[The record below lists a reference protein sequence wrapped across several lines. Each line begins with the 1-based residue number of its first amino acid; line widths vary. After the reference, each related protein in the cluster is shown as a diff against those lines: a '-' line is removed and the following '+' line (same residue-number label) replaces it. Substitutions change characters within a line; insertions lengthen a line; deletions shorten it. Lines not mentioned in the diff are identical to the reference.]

1 MAYQKTTWVDHIVD
15 PVTGD
20 VVQQGTK
27 VTATRMNKM
36 EQGIADAQVLTEAL
50 AQTVI
55 GSPVV
60 SGLGFSS
67 SGLTAQWTAGV
78 AYVNGVRFEVNA
90 GSIKLNATQGQ
101 YIYLDSDGVV
111 KNTTT
116 QATADAKCKLWYFAT
131 DASSIITSIDGRN
144 MASKEVFVKQT
155 EVAANGANKIP
166 RLDGTGKGAFS
177 ITGEAGGTQ
186 VKLDAHASAADPH
199 TQYAKKVDN
208 NTFQGNQVIKGDL
221 FVRAADND
229 KQELTLV
236 FDEATDKGFIT
247 SVEQNVGYK
256 PVVIRASELLVSNS
270 DGSGENVA
278 LHAGNMNA
286 LLGNKNAL
294 FNSSAALDLI
304 GWKDVTNHGNFF
316 AGEGGYGE
324 VNFFGHYSNTS
335 TLYESL
341 DSTPI
346 RLAPTALTT
355 LSGEAY
361 TVGLIGANALA
372 ELHYMDSNLNT
383 LKQEQV
389 LIPSG
394 KHWEFFSITSV
405 APANTAYCKVRL
417 ALPPNST
424 NTNTAW
430 RKLKLENGS
439 RATPYDNSADIT
451 HINKRI
457 GDYNVFKSGKDSNGV
472 YTVVDYKQRN
482 GALVMKS
489 TLSNPDS
496 SGNYQTLTKKYYS
509 LSGFNYYTEVWTF
522 TYDADGQILSQVVK
536 ND

>member
-15 PVTGD
+15 PVTGE

-60 SGLGFSS
+60 SGLEFSA

-90 GSIKLNATQGQ
+90 GSIKLSATQGQ

-111 KNTTT
+111 KNTTS

-131 DASSIITSIDGRN
+131 DASSIITSVDGRN
-144 MASKEVFVKQT
+144 MVSKEVFVKQT
-155 EVAANGANKIP
+155 EVADNGANKIP

-186 VKLDAHASAADPH
+186 AKLDAHTVATDPH
-199 TQYAKKVDN
+199 TQYARKHGNSTLTIAN
-208 NTFQGNQVIKGDL
+208 NTPTLQLQDLNGEADKKIVNIVNDSGATAFHLVGDDGNWVRDLIKLPHDGTDPS
-221 FVRAADND
+221 VSG
-229 KQELTLV
+229 KTL
-236 FDEATDKGFIT
+236 
-247 SVEQNVGYK
+247 
-256 PVVIRASELLVSNS
+256 
-270 DGSGENVA
+270 
-278 LHAGNMNA
+278 LHAENMNA

-346 RLAPTALTT
+346 RLAPTAQTT
-355 LSGEAY
+355 LSGEVY
-361 TVGLIGANALA
+361 TVGLIGANALV

-394 KHWEFFSITSV
+394 KHWEFFSITSI
-405 APANTAYCKVRL
+405 APVNTVYCKVRL